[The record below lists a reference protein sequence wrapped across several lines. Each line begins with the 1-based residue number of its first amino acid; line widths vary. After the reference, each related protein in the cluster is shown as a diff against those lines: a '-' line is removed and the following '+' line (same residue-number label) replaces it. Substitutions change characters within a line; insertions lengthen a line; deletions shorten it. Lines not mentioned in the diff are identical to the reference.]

1 MNELFDKLISNDYIL
16 GETDFI
22 GVLETQALIEHDV
35 QMFDTFSSSVDH
47 YKFIKE
53 LSKIYSPSLMIKEYD
68 YYMSY
73 YYNFKRLFSSR
84 FISSNA
90 HTRSSDVLYVLYM
103 SIVHP
108 DRVSRNEFG
117 LVSDLNY
124 NALTFQFDIDR
135 RYSFNQELCTKLTN
149 LVIMDEYSDLSSMY
163 LLDRE
168 YGEYESDDSI
178 FIPNDVITET
188 YEDLTFYPEI
198 TKIKFI

>member
-108 DRVSRNEFG
+108 DRVS
-117 LVSDLNY
+117 
-124 NALTFQFDIDR
+124 
-135 RYSFNQELCTKLTN
+135 

>member
-53 LSKIYSPSLMIKEYD
+53 LSKIYSPSLLIKEYD

-73 YYNFKRLFSSR
+73 YYNFKRLFRSR
-84 FISSNA
+84 FLSSNA

-117 LVSDLNY
+117 LVSDWK
-124 NALTFQFDIDR
+124 
-135 RYSFNQELCTKLTN
+135 YSFNKELCTKLTN
-149 LVIMDEYSDLSSMY
+149 LDIMDEYSDLSSMY

-198 TKIKFI
+198 TKIKF